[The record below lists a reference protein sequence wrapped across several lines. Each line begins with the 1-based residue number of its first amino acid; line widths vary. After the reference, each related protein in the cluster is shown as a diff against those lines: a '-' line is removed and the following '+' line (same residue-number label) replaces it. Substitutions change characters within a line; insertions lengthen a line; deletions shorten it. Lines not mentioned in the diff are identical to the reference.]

1 MRTSGPSPR
10 RAVQV
15 ILGLLIALILAAG
28 SAIAQTPPG
37 PPPGRP
43 PGVPPG
49 PPPGGP
55 PGQPP
60 GRPPLHHDRSNPKPL
75 ALSVSNGA
83 SGTAVQSAGQQVV
96 VTLRSGTLAG
106 RTGRPISAEAQRL
119 VLGALSADQT
129 ADDGSLVAALTP
141 DGNGQARKQATKL
154 SQSLSG
160 LPDHPDRLRPAVQAF
175 NAFVDASSA
184 EFLADPPSEFLAVQA
199 ALNPMVEAATLASA
213 QQ

>member
-1 MRTSGPSPR
+1 MRTTALSSHRTLRVFLGSLVALFVALSP
-10 RAVQV
+10 
-15 ILGLLIALILAAG
+15 AL
-28 SAIAQTPPG
+28 AQDKPEKDKPKK
-37 PPPGRP
+37 
-43 PGVPPG
+43 
-49 PPPGGP
+49 
-55 PGQPP
+55 
-60 GRPPLHHDRSNPKPL
+60 HDRSNPKPPKDEDPDRI
-75 ALSVSNGA
+75 ALSLSNSA

-119 VLGALSADQT
+119 VLGALAADQT
-129 ADDGSLVAALTP
+129 TDDGSLVAALTP

-154 SQSLSG
+154 SRSLSG

-213 QQ
+213 QH

>member
-1 MRTSGPSPR
+1 MRTTALSSHR
-10 RAVQV
+10 
-15 ILGLLIALILAAG
+15 ILRIALGSFIALFVALSPALAQDKG
-28 SAIAQTPPG
+28 EKDKPKK
-37 PPPGRP
+37 
-43 PGVPPG
+43 
-49 PPPGGP
+49 
-55 PGQPP
+55 
-60 GRPPLHHDRSNPKPL
+60 HDRSNPKPPKDDDPDRI
-75 ALSVSNGA
+75 ALSVA

-96 VTLRSGTLAG
+96 VTLRNGTLTG
-106 RTGRPISAEAQRL
+106 QTGRPISAESQHL
-119 VLGALSADQT
+119 VLGALSADQN
-129 ADDGSLVAALTP
+129 ADDVSLVAALTP